1 MTKEK
6 DLVTYTEWAERA
18 GIQRTFVYQLTR
30 PQQIIPDDI
39 GGKKFIDCN
48 KYPPETW
55 NK

>member
-1 MTKEK
+1 MSK
-6 DLVTYTEWAERA
+6 DLKTYTEWAKRA

-48 KYPPETW
+48 KYPPEQW